1 MPEGLLDH
9 GTKRQPSLS
18 LGKETI
24 PILEGVQ
31 AEARH
36 QEEADCVIDEL
47 EIRVRIATKKCNFST
62 ILNLPEEYFQGIGSR
77 VRAAEDLIV
86 LFKNGW
92 GGVAIQLRQLVKDDQ
107 RGHPDVPFLDGWVI

>member
-1 MPEGLLDH
+1 M
-9 GTKRQPSLS
+9 
-18 LGKETI
+18 I
-24 PILEGVQ
+24 PILEGAQV
-31 AEARH
+31 EAH
-36 QEEADCVIDEL
+36 CQEEADCVIDEL
-47 EIRVRIATKKCNFST
+47 AVRVRIATKKCNFGA
-62 ILNLPEEYFQGIGSR
+62 ILDSPEEYFQGIGSQ